1 MLVKE
6 WKRSGA
12 GRFIQLFSI
21 DIGVSPPFS
30 SNNEVLLTC
39 SLHAC
44 FSDPLI

>member
-6 WKRSGA
+6 WKIDGA

-21 DIGVSPPFS
+21 DIGVPPPFS
-30 SNNEVLLTC
+30 SYNEVLLMC